1 MHLDEFESQ
10 FKSAVKTPYVYE
22 EISLGSIALVCDED
36 GAASAELLKSVQ
48 PLAPPLAGHPEPRWK
63 VFDRDSFTTV
73 SDLLLKLGDFGADLV
88 VAERNLKLD
97 HADNLIYGLTNY
109 IDALTQVM
117 EAPLLLLPSRSHHDG
132 LRNYATPRVIM
143 VETDHLTGD
152 NRLINWGVRFAEP
165 DGSLY
170 LTHIEDGAAFAK
182 TIDAISRIPEIDTQ
196 LAEQTL
202 HDTLLK
208 LPHDFV
214 LSAKARLRTRF
225 PDLSIEEIVRFGT
238 ALSDYESII
247 EEKDID
253 LLILNT
259 KEAGQLA
266 MNGIAYAMAVEFKE
280 RPLLLL

>member
-36 GAASAELLKSVQ
+36 EAASAEMLKSVQ
-48 PLAPPLAGHPEPRWK
+48 RLAPPLASHPEPRWK
-63 VFDRDSFTTV
+63 VFGRDSFTTV

-117 EAPLLLLPSRSHHDG
+117 EAPLLLLPSRSHPDG
-132 LRNYATPRVIM
+132 GRQYATPRVIM
-143 VETDHLTGD
+143 VETSHLTGD
-152 NRLINWGVRFAEP
+152 HRLINWGVRFAEP

-182 TIDAISRIPEIDTQ
+182 TSDAISRIPEIDTQ

-214 LSAKARLRTRF
+214 RSARASLQSKF
-225 PDLSIEEIVRFGT
+225 PGMKVEEIVRFGT
-238 ALSDYESII
+238 ALSDYQSIVD
-247 EEKDID
+247 EKAID

-266 MNGIAYAMAVEFKE
+266 MNGMAYAMAVEFKD

>member
-10 FKSAVKTPYVYE
+10 FKSAIKTPYAYE
-22 EISLGSIALVCDED
+22 EVFLGSIALVCDE
-36 GAASAELLKSVQ
+36 GEATSEALLRDVQ
-48 PLAPPLAGHPEPRWK
+48 RLVPPLAGHSEPRWRL
-63 VFDRDSFTTV
+63 FDRDSFSTV
-73 SDLLLKLGDFGADLV
+73 SDLLLKLEDFDADLV
-88 VAERNLKLD
+88 IAERNLKLD

-117 EAPLLLLPSRSHHDG
+117 EAPLLLLPAWSAADTGTAHD
-132 LRNYATPRVIM
+132 APKTIM
-143 VETDHLTGD
+143 VETNHLTGD

-165 DGSLY
+165 DRSLY
-170 LTHIEDGAAFAK
+170 LTHMEDGDVFANYM
-182 TIDAISRIPEIDTQ
+182 DAIGMIPEINTD
-196 LAEQTL
+196 LAQKTI

-214 LSAKARLRTRF
+214 SSARASLESKF
-225 PDLSIEEIVRFGT
+225 PELKVEEIVRFGT

-247 EEKDID
+247 QENAID
-253 LLILNT
+253 LLVLNT

-266 MNGIAYAMAVEFKE
+266 MNGIAYAIAVEFKD